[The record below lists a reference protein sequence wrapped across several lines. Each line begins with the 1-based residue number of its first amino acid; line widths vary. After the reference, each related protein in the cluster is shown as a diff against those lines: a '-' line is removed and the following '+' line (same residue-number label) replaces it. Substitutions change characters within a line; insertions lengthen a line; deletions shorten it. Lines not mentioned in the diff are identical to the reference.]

1 MPIIWE
7 RADGS
12 IAVTQL
18 TEEFLAREC
27 KEGEITSD
35 AVLRLARDHVQAKAP
50 DLAGLTPVLVKS
62 ADLPKD
68 RSARHSWRLSTDD
81 GTARVIVDAT
91 VPAPVSVKEQA
102 RAELLALDPKA
113 VTPEDLPGIMERLQ
127 KIL

>member
-18 TEEFLAREC
+18 TEEFLARER

-62 ADLPKD
+62 ADIPTD
-68 RSARHSWRLSTDD
+68 RRKRYAWRLSTID
-81 GTARVIVDAT
+81 GTSKVIVD
-91 VPAPVSVKEQA
+91 VRIPEVVSPADQA

-113 VTPEDLPGIMERLQ
+113 VTLEDLPGIVERLQ
-127 KIL
+127 KVI